1 MKSVL
6 ENNKEIADYIQENS
20 TSHVDYGL
28 ILDYFIN
35 CKAILKE
42 VNINDLVFD
51 NEDNHIQCER
61 KQEFYN
67 KMKSEIPPIVIENNK
82 IIDGHHRVRAAIFNK
97 KETILAYCIDEID
110 E

>member
-6 ENNKEIADYIQENS
+6 KTNKEIADYIEENS
-20 TSHVDYGL
+20 SEFIDYNL

-42 VNINDLVFD
+42 VNIRDLKFD
-51 NEDNHIQCER
+51 NQDHHIKCKQ
-61 KQEFYN
+61 KQESYN
-67 KMKSEIPPIVIENNK
+67 NMNSEPPPIVIENNK
-82 IIDGHHRVRAAIFNK
+82 IIDGHHRVRAAIYNQ
-97 KETILAYCIDEID
+97 KEKILAYCIEEI

>member
-1 MKSVL
+1 MKSIL

-20 TSHVDYGL
+20 TSHVDYCL

-42 VNINDLVFD
+42 VNISDLVFD
-51 NEDNHIQCER
+51 NEDNHIQCNV
-61 KQEFYN
+61 KQESYN

-82 IIDGHHRVRAAIFNK
+82 IVDGHHRVRAAIFNQ
-97 KETILAYCIDEID
+97 KETILAYCIQEID
-110 E
+110 

>member
-1 MKSVL
+1 MKPVL
-6 ENNKEIADYIQENS
+6 ETNKEIADYIQENS

-42 VNINDLVFD
+42 ININDLVFD
-51 NEDNHIQCER
+51 NEDNHIQCDT
-61 KQEFYN
+61 KQESYN

-82 IIDGHHRVRAAIFNK
+82 IVDGHHRVRAAIFNQ
-97 KETILAYCIDEID
+97 KETILAYFIQEID
-110 E
+110 